1 MAYINVYNNNPTT
14 GGTDGNVVS
23 QNGAQTNPVSVTLD
37 ASISQSETVKLA
49 LRCDSG
55 YQTVGNTTIAA
66 SGTTASKWSFC
77 LTENGTYTSTLT
89 ISTTIGTT
97 NTIFYAKADSA
108 SSETPTTDTS
118 VATYCNSI

>member
-14 GGTDGNVVS
+14 GGTDGNAVS

-37 ASISQSETVKLA
+37 ASISQSDTVKLA

-66 SGTTASKWSFC
+66 SGTTASSRHWATC
-77 LTENGTYTSTLT
+77 LTRAKLP
-89 ISTTIGTT
+89 IGTAST
-97 NTIFYAKADSA
+97 PMPCDSTHC
-108 SSETPTTDTS
+108 SMGKFTLL
-118 VATYCNSI
+118 